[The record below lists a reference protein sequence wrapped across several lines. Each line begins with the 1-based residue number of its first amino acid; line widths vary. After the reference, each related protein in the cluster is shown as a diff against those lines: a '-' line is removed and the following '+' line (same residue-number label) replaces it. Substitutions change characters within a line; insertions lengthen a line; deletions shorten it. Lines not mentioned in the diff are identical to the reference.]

1 MVKLNYTEIGRRIRA
16 RRKQLSMTQKDLAQ
30 AVNLSEGSVSR
41 YENGKVEDA
50 TTRKLHEFAEVL
62 GVETSWLI
70 GLRVEDDIEHR
81 TKDILRMAKREM
93 IC

>member
-1 MVKLNYTEIGRRIRA
+1 MVKLNYTEIGQRIRA

-50 TTRKLHEFAEVL
+50 TAKKLHEFAEVL
-62 GVETSWLI
+62 GVETMATNKKILENAETSTLQGFLI
-70 GLRVEDDIEHR
+70 FVIFL
-81 TKDILRMAKREM
+81 LF
-93 IC
+93 